1 MNRQQL
7 LLALQNE
14 YSNIYEFTDQFGD
27 APLNILDEFM
37 EAAGLDDEAFEL
49 LEAQIDETDPTTLS
63 DDILIKILQVY
74 QDVVQ
79 ECKVELQD

>member
-7 LLALQNE
+7 LVALQNE

-27 APLNILDEFM
+27 APLNILDKFM
-37 EAAGLDDEAFEL
+37 DAAGLDDEAFEL

-63 DDILIKILQVY
+63 DDILIKIMQVY
-74 QDVVQ
+74 QDVVR

>member
-7 LLALQNE
+7 LVALQNE

-37 EAAGLDDEAFEL
+37 VAAGLDDEAFEL

-74 QDVVQ
+74 QDVVR

>member
-7 LLALQNE
+7 LVALQNE

-63 DDILIKILQVY
+63 DDILIKIMQVY
-74 QDVVQ
+74 QDVVR

>member
-7 LLALQNE
+7 LVALQNE

>member
-7 LLALQNE
+7 LVALE
-14 YSNIYEFTDQFGD
+14 EGYSNIYEFTDRFGD

-37 EAAGLDDEAFEL
+37 VAAGLDDEAYEL

-74 QDVVQ
+74 QDVVR